1 MFGTY
6 RTILAL
12 SVMASHLISIHL
24 IGTYAVL
31 GFFILSG
38 YLMTFVMSNS
48 YGYSFNGVKSFAI
61 NRFLRL
67 YPSYWVILIFTVL
80 IVLWFGEENSS
91 KYRNSI
97 FLPDSPISLV
107 ENISL
112 IYFNLFPWN
121 NTPRLSPPS
130 WALTVE
136 LLFYLLIALGISKS
150 KKATTIWFACSLI
163 YMSSTHLFDLAN
175 GYRHG
180 FIIAGTLPFSLGA
193 MIYHYRDYYSSHF
206 LKKNSSSFFVGLVV
220 LFFLNSALGALYH
233 KINLTNFVGTISF
246 YSNYLINAAIVLTL
260 IEGKVPYLSSKA
272 DKKIGDFSYPIYL
285 MHWQVGFLSSM
296 LIWSIPVRG
305 FTFEGIISF
314 ALTLALCFCISYL
327 IIRFVDIPIESIR
340 RKIKKANKKLNSDV
354 QASSS
359 TLVS

>member
-24 IGTYAVL
+24 IGTYAVH

-97 FLPDSPISLV
+97 FLPDSPISFV

-121 NTPRLSPPS
+121 ITPRLSPPS

-150 KKATTIWFACSLI
+150 KKATTLWFVCSLI
-163 YMSSTHLFDLAN
+163 YMSSTHLFDLEN
-175 GYRHG
+175 EYRHG

-193 MIYHYRDYYSSHF
+193 MIYHYRDYYSFPF
-206 LKKNSSSFFVGLVV
+206 LKKNSSSFFVLLVALV
-220 LFFLNSALGALYH
+220 FLKL
-233 KINLTNFVGTISF
+233 
-246 YSNYLINAAIVLTL
+246 
-260 IEGKVPYLSSKA
+260 
-272 DKKIGDFSYPIYL
+272 
-285 MHWQVGFLSSM
+285 
-296 LIWSIPVRG
+296 
-305 FTFEGIISF
+305 
-314 ALTLALCFCISYL
+314 
-327 IIRFVDIPIESIR
+327 SIR
-340 RKIKKANKKLNSDV
+340 GSIS
-354 QASSS
+354 
-359 TLVS
+359 